1 MCAGMSSLN
10 PSPPEMPGAVA
21 KHGLNEWALAAA
33 GGAILALTI
42 VGLSL
47 HLPGADSVGSVP
59 RTNLFVAV
67 AGCAACAYLGACALL
82 LRLRAPSRGLL
93 WVVLGVAL
101 ALRVA
106 VLLAPP
112 FLSSDLYRYV
122 WDGRVQAAGINPYRY
137 VPADPALLRLRDASI
152 YPHINRR
159 GYAPT
164 IYPPMAQAIFRAIAS
179 IRQSLLAVRIAMV
192 GFECLAVACL
202 IGLLRRAGLPDARV
216 LIYAWN
222 PLAVWAFAGNGHVDA
237 AGAGLTALALLCRA
251 HRRDGL
257 AGAALGG
264 AILVKF
270 LPLAIAPSLW
280 RPAALPRP
288 ARWLAPLACL
298 ATIVGLYAC
307 YDGLCFPGVGMR
319 VFGFLSAYGDEE
331 GIGHGGV
338 WLLAGLGELVTPPPA
353 AVPLY
358 LLLAASALMAMALAM
373 TLRNRRPLP
382 DAEDTVRLCTQAGWL
397 AGAFM
402 IVLSPHYSWYFPFLA
417 VFATVAPVRAVL
429 WLSVAPL
436 LLDLRPFRDDFLWRA
451 LVFGPAILL
460 AAWDLRRRRA
470 RPPPLLAT
478 GLSTIARNS

>member
-1 MCAGMSSLN
+1 MRPSLI
-10 PSPPEMPGAVA
+10 EKA
-21 KHGLNEWALAAA
+21 ALPAA
-33 GGAILALTI
+33 GAAILGLTLL
-42 VGLSL
+42 GLSL
-47 HLPGADSVGSVP
+47 HLPGAENVGSVS

-67 AGCAACAYLGACALL
+67 AACAGVVYLGACALV
-82 LRLRAPSRGLL
+82 LRLRTPSRGLL
-93 WVVLGVAL
+93 WLVLGVAL
-101 ALRVA
+101 AVRLP

-137 VPADPALLRLRDASI
+137 VPADPALAGLRDRTI

-159 GYAPT
+159 DYAPT
-164 IYPPMAQAIFRAIAS
+164 IYPPMAQAIFRAVAAVG
-179 IRQSLLAVRIAMV
+179 QSALAVKLAMV

-202 IGLLRRAGLPDARV
+202 LGLLRIAGLPGARV

-237 AGAGLTALALLCRA
+237 AALGLIALALLCRA
-251 HRRDGL
+251 RRHDGL
-257 AGAALGG
+257 AGAVLGA

-280 RPAALPRP
+280 RPDAVPVRV
-288 ARWLAPLACL
+288 RWRAPLACL
-298 ATIVGLYAC
+298 AVIAGLYAC
-307 YDGLCFPGVGMR
+307 YDGICYPGVGMR
-319 VFGFLSAYGDEE
+319 VLGFLSAYGSEE
-331 GIGHGGV
+331 GIGSGDGV
-338 WLLAGLGELVTPPPA
+338 WLLAGLGEFVTPPPM

-358 LLLAASALMAMALAM
+358 LLLGGLVLGAMALAM
-373 TLRNRRPLP
+373 VLRNRRTLP
-382 DAEDTVRLCTQAGWL
+382 DAEDAVRLCTQAGWL

-402 IVLSPHYSWYFPFLA
+402 ILLSPHYSWYFPFLA

-436 LLDLRPFRDDFLWRA
+436 LLDLRPFHDHFLWRA
-451 LVFGPAILL
+451 LVFGPALLL
-460 AAWDLRRRRA
+460 AAADLRRHA
-470 RPPPLLAT
+470 ADRPSPLRTA